1 LSLNYITKNFLTKN
15 KGPVLKTSPL
25 CLTLFQSGHLSKSLQ
40 RITIPITTIQT
51 MAKKVNHPI
60 IARLNFLSSELTSS
74 KHLANKYD
82 TTPIDIKP
90 ALKKIIR
97 LIIIFT
103 PSFI

>member
-1 LSLNYITKNFLTKN
+1 
-15 KGPVLKTSPL
+15 
-25 CLTLFQSGHLSKSLQ
+25 
-40 RITIPITTIQT
+40 